1 MGNIEILRTASTNV
15 ESVGEAEEIIEK
27 LKKALDKCESG
38 IGLAAIQI
46 GIPKKVGVIK
56 LSDKKDEENYEYLIN
71 PSIKEATEEF
81 VYCRE
86 GCLSFPNNFID
97 TKRYK
102 HFVIQNQR
110 IRDGKLEEQTEYYY
124 FSPDPKEV
132 GNDGIVA
139 IAIQHEMDHF
149 DGICIF
155 DRKVEPI
162 ANKRQTPK
170 IGRNDQCPCGSG
182 KKFKKC
188 CLGKGIHDS

>member
-1 MGNIEILRTASTNV
+1 MASTNV

-27 LKKALDKCESG
+27 LKKEIDKCEYG
-38 IGLAAIQI
+38 VGLAAIQI
-46 GIPKKVGVIK
+46 GIPKRVGVIK

-71 PSIKEATEEF
+71 ATLKEAKEEF

-86 GCLSFPNNFID
+86 GCLSFPDNYID
-97 TKRYK
+97 TKRYR

-139 IAIQHEMDHF
+139 IAVQHEMDHF

-155 DRKVEPI
+155 DRKVEPVL
-162 ANKRQTPK
+162 NKRQTPK
-170 IGRNDQCPCGSG
+170 IGRNDPCPCGSG

-188 CLGKGIHDS
+188 CLGNGTYDS